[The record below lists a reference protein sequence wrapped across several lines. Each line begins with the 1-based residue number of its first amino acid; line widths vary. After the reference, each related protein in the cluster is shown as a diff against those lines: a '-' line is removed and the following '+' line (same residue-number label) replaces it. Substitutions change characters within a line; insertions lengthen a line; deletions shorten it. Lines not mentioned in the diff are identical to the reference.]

1 MQSSNAVDVR
11 VFLDEHPFSS
21 FQWIVFGLC
30 FVVVLLDGFD
40 TAAIGFVAPS
50 LVKEWGLE
58 KSALGPVLSAALFG
72 LAAGALVAGP
82 LADRLGRKLMLIVS
96 VLVFGIAC
104 LGASL
109 SADLG
114 QLTVLRFATGLGL
127 AAAMPNAVTLVSE
140 YCPQRLR
147 ATITNTMFCGFPRG
161 AAAAF

>member
-50 LVKEWGLE
+50 LLKEWGVE

-72 LAAGALVAGP
+72 LAAGALWTARRSYWPQVHAGRFCAGFRRSLLRIGP
-82 LADRLGRKLMLIVS
+82 LR
-96 VLVFGIAC
+96 
-104 LGASL
+104 
-109 SADLG
+109 
-114 QLTVLRFATGLGL
+114 
-127 AAAMPNAVTLVSE
+127 
-140 YCPQRLR
+140 
-147 ATITNTMFCGFPRG
+147 
-161 AAAAF
+161 